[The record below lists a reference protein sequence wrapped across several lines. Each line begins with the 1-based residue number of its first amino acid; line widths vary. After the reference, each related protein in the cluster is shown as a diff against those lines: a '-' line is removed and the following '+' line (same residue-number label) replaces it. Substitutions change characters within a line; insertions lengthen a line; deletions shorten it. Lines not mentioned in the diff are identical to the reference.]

1 MGILKAEN
9 YQIKELNLEQQ
20 ESLERNLT
28 LLDSLRNQ
36 MMFVQNLET
45 DNAVEETE
53 KSSYVFLM
61 NNQINKLSKLIIE
74 NFYEIKQ

>member
-1 MGILKAEN
+1 MEKLNAEN
-9 YQIKELNLEQQ
+9 YQIKELNLEQK

-28 LLDSLRNQ
+28 LLDSLKNQ
-36 MMFVQNLET
+36 LIFVQNLET
-45 DNAVEETE
+45 DDAIEEDE
-53 KSSYVFLM
+53 KSSYVLLI